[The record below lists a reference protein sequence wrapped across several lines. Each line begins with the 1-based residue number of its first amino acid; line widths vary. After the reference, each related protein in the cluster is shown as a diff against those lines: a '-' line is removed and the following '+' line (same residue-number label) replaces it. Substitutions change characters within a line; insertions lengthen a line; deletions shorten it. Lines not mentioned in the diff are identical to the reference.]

1 MPESALA
8 PLASRLRPGFF
19 DALLADATT
28 AHWVQAFCMGHESYT
43 IADIAIPDTALV
55 REITEFV
62 RDAEDDLLFD
72 HSRRVFLFGAL
83 QGRRRG
89 LQPDLELLYAG
100 AMFHD
105 LGLTQRYRA
114 SALRFEVDGANAARE
129 FLLQHGV
136 DKANADK
143 VWLGIALHTTPGI
156 PEFLAPEIALV
167 TAGVETDVLGIG
179 RDDLSPEALA
189 AVTAAHPRPDFKRR
203 ILAAFNDG
211 MKHRPDSTFGTMN
224 DDVLQHFDPAF
235 VRDNFVDIILNN
247 TWPE

>member
-1 MPESALA
+1 MVTQPIE
-8 PLASRLRPGFF
+8 
-19 DALLADATT
+19 
-28 AHWVQAFCMGHESYT
+28 T
-43 IADIAIPDTALV
+43 IADIVVPDTPLA
-55 REITEFV
+55 REVTELI

-83 QGRRRG
+83 QGRRRR

-105 LGLTQRYRA
+105 LGLTERYRT
-114 SALRFEVDGANAARE
+114 STLRFEIDSANAARD
-129 FLLQHGV
+129 FLLQRGV
-136 DKANADK
+136 DKADAHK
-143 VWLGIALHTTPGI
+143 VWLSIALHTTPGI
-156 PEFLAPEIALV
+156 PEFLEPEIALV

-189 AVTAAHPRPDFKRR
+189 AVTATHPRPDFKRR

-211 MKHRPDSTFGTMN
+211 MKHRPDSTFGTVN
-224 DDVLQHFDPAF
+224 ADVLQYFDPTFA
-235 VRDNFVDIILNN
+235 RDDFVDIILNN